1 MIRGMVMDGSTQAET
16 TELLRS
22 SQDTQAL
29 SLVQNMQ
36 TGGGGEYFLTGYKPY
51 YVVQGWKRN
60 LGWGRKTCG
69 TV

>member
-36 TGGGGEYFLTGYKPY
+36 TGGGGGGVFLN
-51 YVVQGWKRN
+51 R
-60 LGWGRKTCG
+60 L
-69 TV
+69 